1 LCQRVQEVPC
11 TPTCTMRLE
20 SRARSNTFHEH
31 TMPILTTD
39 KDIASLLRR
48 SRTIAVV
55 GLSGSPGRDSHRV
68 ALYLQEQGYEII
80 PVNPTLSEVLG
91 AKSFPDLESIGRPVD
106 IVDVFRRPEFTEE
119 IAREAVAVGARALWL
134 QLGVINWES
143 ARIAADGGLAVVM
156 DRCTAIELRRL

>member
-1 LCQRVQEVPC
+1 
-11 TPTCTMRLE
+11 
-20 SRARSNTFHEH
+20 
-31 TMPILTTD
+31 MPILTTD
-39 KDIASLLRR
+39 KDIDSLLRR

-106 IVDVFRRPEFTEE
+106 IVDVFRRPEFVPA
-119 IAREAVAVGARALWL
+119 IAESALRSGARSLWL
-134 QLGVINWES
+134 QFDTVDEE
-143 ARIAADGGLAVVM
+143 AAELASRGGLDVVL
-156 DRCTAIELRRL
+156 DRCIMVEHRRLAG